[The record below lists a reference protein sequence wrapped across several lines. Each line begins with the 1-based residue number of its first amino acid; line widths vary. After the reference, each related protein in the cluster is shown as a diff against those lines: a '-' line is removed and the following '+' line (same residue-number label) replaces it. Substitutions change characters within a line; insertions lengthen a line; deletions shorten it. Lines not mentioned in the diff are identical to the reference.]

1 MLTGHSSNKAS
12 TAAAPKTESKQSKK
26 IDSHKGT
33 AGFVCVCRKFII
45 LFPPNIYRNMEE
57 ALEVFAY
64 ISKTDHFS
72 TMERLGVHWGGAV
85 LMWAVARFKLRKK

>member
-12 TAAAPKTESKQSKK
+12 TTAVPKANSPRRVTHTRAP
-26 IDSHKGT
+26 
-33 AGFVCVCRKFII
+33 GFVCVCRKFII

-57 ALEVFAY
+57 ALEAFAY

>member
-1 MLTGHSSNKAS
+1 MSTGHSSNKAS
-12 TAAAPKTESKQSKK
+12 TTAVPRANSQST
-26 IDSHKGT
+26 IHSHKGT

-57 ALEVFAY
+57 ALEAFAY

-72 TMERLGVHWGGAV
+72 TMERIGVHWGGAV